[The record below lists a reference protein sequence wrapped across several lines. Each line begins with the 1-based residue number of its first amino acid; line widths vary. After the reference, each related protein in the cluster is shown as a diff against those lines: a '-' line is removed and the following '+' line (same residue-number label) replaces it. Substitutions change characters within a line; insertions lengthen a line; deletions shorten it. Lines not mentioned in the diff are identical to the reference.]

1 MTCCSHNRINAAA
14 AWRRWRRLAALLRRS
29 PLAQGLQPQAEAL
42 IVDTQIPVRAARNR
56 IGLHSRNFLRH
67 HPDVGRIAP
76 EVAETIEIDPV
87 VFSDLGDVP
96 LQANVGSPAAA
107 APTPLREP

>member
-1 MTCCSHNRINAAA
+1 M
-14 AWRRWRRLAALLRRS
+14 LRRS
-29 PLAQGLQPQAEAL
+29 PLVQGLQPHAEAL
-42 IVDTQIPVRAARNR
+42 IVDTQIPVHAARNR

-76 EVAETIEIDPV
+76 EVAETIEIDAV

-96 LQANVGSPAAA
+96 LQANVGSYGA
-107 APTPLREP
+107 